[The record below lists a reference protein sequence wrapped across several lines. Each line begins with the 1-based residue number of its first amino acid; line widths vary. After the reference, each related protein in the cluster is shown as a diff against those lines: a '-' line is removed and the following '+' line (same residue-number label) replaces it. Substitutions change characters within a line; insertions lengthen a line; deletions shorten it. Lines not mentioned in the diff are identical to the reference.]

1 MNDIPTTAPGT
12 STAPVI
18 REVKDNHA
26 ANVTSPLRLFTPQA
40 VALLLAVILVM
51 QLIGFNL
58 YHTTLGRPFTLAVVD
73 LSAIVREKEASFA
86 RIVSADSAN
95 PKAREAA
102 IAETQRFAA
111 EMPVHLRALSEECKC
126 VIVPANVIASAPAS
140 RTVTDLTPQL
150 RARIGGGKS

>member
-1 MNDIPTTAPGT
+1 MNDMPTTVPGT
-12 STAPVI
+12 STASATG
-18 REVKDNHA
+18 EGKDNLA
-26 ANVTSPLRLFTPQA
+26 ANVSSPLRIFTPQA
-40 VALLLAVILVM
+40 VALLLAVIMVM
-51 QLIGFNL
+51 QFIGFHL
-58 YHTTLGRPFTLAVVD
+58 YHTTLGRPLTLAVVD

-140 RTVTDLTPQL
+140 QTVADLTPQL